1 MSKTS
6 NSASWSVLNTLLRGH
21 RIPLGMAIMLAA
33 VAAAL
38 ELVPFLILCYSVAA
52 LPGLPDAY
60 VFFQLAGWL
69 ALALAGKYIVY
80 SLAYFLSH
88 QTAYRVLMD
97 TRQILVRRLARA
109 PLPWLQQH
117 NSGVLNQLVMQDV
130 ERIEQF
136 IAHHLVEMMAAFAAS
151 VLVISVLWWVDWR
164 LALAAL
170 AAPLLAA
177 VIQAIAMRNVGQ
189 YMTEYQQAIGELNGA
204 SVEYLRSMPVMKTF
218 NQGAHSFARMR
229 NGLSRYHDLVQRIT
243 RGTVPGWSLFVVMLN
258 ANIVVLPIG
267 LWLMHEQ
274 QIDLTGMLIAIVLG
288 NGMVR
293 PLMKLMRFQTQIREI
308 LGGVQRMQPVLSM
321 QECQSETRQT
331 LTSSGV
337 QLSGINVTYG
347 SRPVLSDVS
356 FPIPAGRVTALVGPS
371 GAGKSTIASLLGG
384 LIEPDQGHILVGD
397 CRLANIGDA
406 QRCATIAV
414 VAQDAFLFRGT
425 LLSNL
430 KLGQPEASDNQVRQA
445 LRVAQAEA
453 FVNALPEGWHTHVGE
468 RGLTLSGGERQRLAV
483 ARALLANT
491 PILVLDESTAFADS
505 RTEQHFYEAL
515 HRTYPD
521 LTVLT
526 IAHRLYSVKD
536 AANIVVLDHGSVVGS
551 GSHASLLQTCTLYR
565 QMWQAQASQQSRDD
579 SQTRFVV
586 PPGEKEHA

>member
-1 MSKTS
+1 MSKTR

-21 RIPLGMAIMLAA
+21 RKLLGVAILLAA
-33 VAAAL
+33 FAAVL
-38 ELVPFLILCYSVAA
+38 ELIPFLILCYSVAS
-52 LPGLPDAY
+52 LPRLPDAHG
-60 VFFQLAGWL
+60 FFQLAGWL

-97 TRQILVRRLARA
+97 TRQKLVRRLARA

-117 NSGVLNQLVMQDV
+117 SSGVLNKLVMQDV
-130 ERIEQF
+130 ERMEQF

-151 VLVISVLWWVDWR
+151 ILVISVLWWVDWR
-164 LALAAL
+164 LALAAI
-170 AAPLLAA
+170 AAPLLAI
-177 VIQAIAMRNVGQ
+177 VIQAVAMRNVDQ

-218 NQGAHSFARMR
+218 NQGARSFARMR
-229 NGLSRYHDLVQRIT
+229 RGLARYHELVRHIT

-267 LWLMHEQ
+267 LWLMQQQ
-274 QIDLTGMLIAIVLG
+274 QIDLAGMLIAIVLG

-293 PLMKLMRFQTQIREI
+293 PLMKLMRFQAQIREI
-308 LGGVQRMQPVLSM
+308 LDGVRRMQPVLSM
-321 QECQSETRQT
+321 HEGRTKARQT

-337 QLSGINVTYG
+337 QLSGISVSYG
-347 SRPVLSDVS
+347 SRQVLSDVS
-356 FPIPAGRVTALVGPS
+356 FPIPAGRMTALVGPS

-384 LIEPDQGHILVGD
+384 LIEADQGRILVGD
-397 CRLANIGDA
+397 CPLADIDDA
-406 QRCATIAV
+406 QRAATIAV
-414 VAQDAFLFRGT
+414 VAQHAFLFRGT

-430 KLGQPEASDNQVRQA
+430 KLGRPDADEDQVRQA

-453 FVNALPEGWHTHVGE
+453 FVDALPEGWHTHVGE

-491 PILVLDESTAFADS
+491 PVLVLDESTAFADS
-505 RTEQHFYEAL
+505 RTEKYFYEAL

-536 AANIVVLDHGSVVGS
+536 AANIVVLDHGSVVAS
-551 GSHASLLQTCTLYR
+551 GDHASLMQTCALYR
-565 QMWQAQASQQSRDD
+565 QMWQAQAPQQSA
-579 SQTRFVV
+579 SVNQTRPVV
-586 PPGEKEHA
+586 SPGEKEHA